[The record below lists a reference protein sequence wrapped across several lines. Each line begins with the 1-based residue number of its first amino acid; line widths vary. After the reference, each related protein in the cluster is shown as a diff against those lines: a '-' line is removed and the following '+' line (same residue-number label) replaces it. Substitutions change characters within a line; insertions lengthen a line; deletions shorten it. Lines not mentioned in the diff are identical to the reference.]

1 MARAVC
7 TDIQYVEPGGCC
19 RSRMVFRSVWD
30 RLCQQLFGAI
40 PPGMDTE
47 DILPDITIWQEGVIL
62 QEEEG
67 GVFSFTVTT
76 SGEEAPKAQDVIL
89 YKGIYYI
96 IGQVGDDDDE
106 TPQAGTNTNEQA
118 PTGSDEVSDPNSQQV
133 PDDVLPSGVS
143 DGTGSDEQTS
153 TNTGEQ
159 VSDPSGD
166 NTVPHIENPIGNS
179 DSSRD
184 DGNGSDDG
192 RDDLFGRTF

>member
-1 MARAVC
+1 MSKAVC

-67 GVFSFTVTT
+67 GEFSFTVTT

-89 YKGIYYI
+89 YKGIFYI
-96 IGQVGDDDDE
+96 VGQVGDDDDE
-106 TPQAGTNTNEQA
+106 TQQAGPQAGEIGT
-118 PTGSDEVSDPNSQQV
+118 DPHNQQV
-133 PDDVLPSGVS
+133 PDDTAPPEVSGG
-143 DGTGSDEQTS
+143 DGSGEQTS
-153 TNTGEQ
+153 TNTDEQ
-159 VSDPSGD
+159 VSDPVGD
-166 NTVPHIENPIGNS
+166 NTVPPIENTSGGNNS
-179 DSSRD
+179 GRD

-192 RDDLFGRTF
+192 REDLLGGTI

>member
-67 GVFSFTVTT
+67 GEFSFTVTT
-76 SGEEAPKAQDVIL
+76 SSEEPPKAQDVIL
-89 YKGIYYI
+89 YKGIFYI
-96 IGQVGDDDDE
+96 VGEVDGQGDDTQQDDGTQQVG
-106 TPQAGTNTNEQA
+106 GGGNEQA
-118 PTGSDEVSDPNSQQV
+118 STDSGAQATDPTSENLV
-133 PDDVLPSGVS
+133 PGG
-143 DGTGSDEQTS
+143 DGT
-153 TNTGEQ
+153 N
-159 VSDPSGD
+159 
-166 NTVPHIENPIGNS
+166 
-179 DSSRD
+179 
-184 DGNGSDDG
+184 
-192 RDDLFGRTF
+192 

>member
-47 DILPDITIWQEGVIL
+47 DILPDVTIWQEGIIL

-67 GVFSFTVTT
+67 GEFSFTVTT

-89 YKGIYYI
+89 YKGIFYI
-96 IGQVGDDDDE
+96 VGEVVDPNQSGGQAAGVGDI
-106 TPQAGTNTNEQA
+106 GTDPHGQQA
-118 PTGSDEVSDPNSQQV
+118 PDDVVPSGVGDGGGSDES
-133 PDDVLPSGVS
+133 
-143 DGTGSDEQTS
+143 
-153 TNTGEQ
+153 GEQ
-159 VSDPSGD
+159 ASPNAGEQSTEPVGD
-166 NTVPHIENPIGNS
+166 NTGTSVQEQ
-179 DSSRD
+179 
-184 DGNGSDDG
+184 DGNGDSPDTPAPHYIDDSEG
-192 RDDLFGRTF
+192 GIREKTN

>member
-1 MARAVC
+1 MSRAVC

-47 DILPDITIWQEGVIL
+47 DILPDITIWQEGIVL

-89 YKGIYYI
+89 YKGIFYI
-96 IGQVGDDDDE
+96 VGEVDGQGDDTQQDDGTQQVG
-106 TPQAGTNTNEQA
+106 GGGN
-118 PTGSDEVSDPNSQQV
+118 
-133 PDDVLPSGVS
+133 
-143 DGTGSDEQTS
+143 EQTS
-153 TNTGEQ
+153 TDSGAQ
-159 VSDPSGD
+159 VTDPTSENQVPGGD
-166 NTVPHIENPIGNS
+166 GTN
-179 DSSRD
+179 
-184 DGNGSDDG
+184 
-192 RDDLFGRTF
+192 